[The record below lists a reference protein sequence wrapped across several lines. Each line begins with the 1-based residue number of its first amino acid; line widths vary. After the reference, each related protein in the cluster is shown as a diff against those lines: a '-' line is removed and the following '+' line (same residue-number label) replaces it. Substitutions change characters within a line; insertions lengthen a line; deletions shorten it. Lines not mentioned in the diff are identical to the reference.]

1 MTATPTVFGPLRA
14 ASSAVAGQTKDWVA
28 VALPDRLVIG
38 YGRTGHRLRCTV
50 VPQARCQQQ
59 DPQLEGQRRQHDKQ
73 AEGYQIV
80 TGGLDPWVATF
91 LRQAGGV
98 SSSQG
103 AATATT
109 STTTTAATESSADSG
124 GLWWELIPTTAVTS
138 MELLNTLNAVGQALT
153 THLPAQAPGDALV
166 WSPSQEDE
174 LVVMVEGETLTLPLK
189 PPGRNGGCA
198 QSLGAQA
205 LLLTLYS
212 HLPAGCLRLADAN
225 GHALTPGAFLQNAGW
240 LQDSS
245 LRALAERLGLALGA
259 AAFAGLGSPRWF
271 I

>member
-14 ASSAVAGQTKDWVA
+14 ASSAVPGYTKDWVA

-50 VPQARCQQQ
+50 VPQARCPQQ

-73 AEGYQIV
+73 AEGYQMV

-98 SSSQG
+98 PSPQAS
-103 AATATT
+103 A
-109 STTTTAATESSADSG
+109 TTTAAADPPADTS
-124 GLWWELIPTTAVTS
+124 GLWWELIPTTDVTS
-138 MELLNTLNAVGQALT
+138 VELLDTLNEVRQALA
-153 THLPAQAPGDALV
+153 THLRARAPGDELI
-166 WSPSQEDE
+166 WSPSRENE
-174 LVVMVEGETLTLPLK
+174 LLVEVDGEAVTLPLK

-198 QSLGAQA
+198 HSLGAQT
-205 LLLTLYS
+205 LLLLL
-212 HLPAGCLRLADAN
+212 HQRLPAGNLRLADAR
-225 GHALTPGAFLQNAGW
+225 GHVLTPGAFLQAAGW
-240 LQDSS
+240 RQDSC
-245 LRALAERLGLALGA
+245 LRALTEALGLTLGSA
-259 AAFAGLGSPRWF
+259 VFADLGSPRWF

>member
-73 AEGYQIV
+73 AEGYQWV

-91 LRQAGGV
+91 LRQAGAV
-98 SSSQG
+98 PSPQV
-103 AATATT
+103 
-109 STTTTAATESSADSG
+109 STTTTAATDPPADSG
-124 GLWWELIPTTAVTS
+124 SLWWELLPTTDLTS
-138 MELLNTLNAVGQALT
+138 VELLETLNGVGQALA
-153 THLPAQAPGDALV
+153 THLPARAPGDRLV
-166 WSPSQEDE
+166 WFPGQADE
-174 LVVMVEGETLTLPLK
+174 LRIEVEGETLTLPLK
-189 PPGRNGGCA
+189 PPGRSGGWV

-212 HLPAGCLRLADAN
+212 HLPAGCLRLADERGN
-225 GHALTPGAFLQNAGW
+225 ALMPTDFLRKAGW
-240 LQDSS
+240 LQDPC
-245 LRALAERLGLALGA
+245 LRVLTEHLGLTLGA
-259 AAFAGLGSPRWF
+259 AVFADLGSPRWF

>member
-50 VPQARCQQQ
+50 APQARCQQQ

-73 AEGYQIV
+73 AEGYQLV

-98 SSSQG
+98 PSPQSAS
-103 AATATT
+103 AATTT
-109 STTTTAATESSADSG
+109 ATTTAATEASADSG
-124 GLWWELIPTTAVTS
+124 SLWWELLPTTDVASV
-138 MELLNTLNAVGQALT
+138 ELLDTLNRVGQALA
-153 THLPAQAPGDALV
+153 THLPARAPADRLV
-166 WSPSQEDE
+166 WFPGQADE
-174 LVVMVEGETLTLPLK
+174 LRIEVEGETLTLPLK
-189 PPGRNGGCA
+189 PPGRSGGWV

-225 GHALTPGAFLQNAGW
+225 GHALTPGAFLQSAGW
-240 LQDSS
+240 LQDTV
-245 LRALAERLGLALGA
+245 LQALAESLDLALGA
-259 AAFAGLGSPRWF
+259 AVFTDLGSPRWF